1 VQEIMPP
8 ISNIGTWWI
17 CWWTL
22 VLLPNSCSEPRFDSN
37 TTNSIIPIP
46 RLLHYQLIFQS
57 STNHVQNQI
66 ICNNDCNTRILPCWI
81 WMTMPSWCRGNVHSC
96 KLILLF

>member
-8 ISNIGTWWI
+8 VSNIGTWWI

-22 VLLPNSCSEPRFDSN
+22 VLLPNSCFEPRFDSN
-37 TTNSIIPIP
+37 NTNSIIPIP

-66 ICNNDCNTRILPCWI
+66 ICNNDCNTRIL
-81 WMTMPSWCRGNVHSC
+81 T
-96 KLILLF
+96 LLDMDDDVGTSTHASSYFSFNL